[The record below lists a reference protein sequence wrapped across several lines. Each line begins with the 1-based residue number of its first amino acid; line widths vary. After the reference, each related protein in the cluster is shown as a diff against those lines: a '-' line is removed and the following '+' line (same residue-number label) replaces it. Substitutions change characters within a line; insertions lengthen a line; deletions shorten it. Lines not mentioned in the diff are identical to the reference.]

1 MEYTDKEY
9 CLEVWG
15 DWACFT
21 RPELKVE
28 RVSYDVITPSAARAI
43 FEAILFKRYAMKWQ
57 VTRIEVIN
65 PIKWANIRRNEVGAV
80 AGKSP
85 IFIEDKRQ
93 QKNSL
98 ILQDV
103 RYRIYAKLIFI
114 PVNKRPPEAFAKHK
128 ADASENPMKYYEM
141 FERRASNGQCF
152 TQPYLGCREF
162 AANWKYIFSHNMF
175 VNITGVY
182 THNRSRFDYLSEERL
197 GYIEGTKGGIV
208 KEQNNHSTINDFG
221 YRMGFDYRP
230 NSWNHIRFGSNY
242 IRHLF
247 VPQNYYS
254 KYDNTSQDELTEN
267 VDSRYKSNEFTLY
280 AEDEM
285 TLCSIVQR

>member
-43 FEAILFKRYAMKWQ
+43 FEAILFKRYAMRWQ

-65 PIKWANIRRNEVGAV
+65 PIKWTTIRRNEVGAL

-85 IFIEDKRQ
+85 IYIEDKRQ

-98 ILQDV
+98 LLKDV
-103 RYRIYAKLIFI
+103 RYRIYAKLVFI
-114 PVNKRPPEAFAKHK
+114 PVKDRPKEAFAKHEPTN
-128 ADASENPMKYYEM
+128 DENPMKYYQM
-141 FERRASNGQCF
+141 FERRASQGQCF

-162 AANWKYIFSHNMF
+162 AANWRYVDSKDSLVPPLQEDRDMGIMLYDMDFGKNLKKPDAMF
-175 VNITGVY
+175 YRAVMKQGVIVVPEK
-182 THNRSRFDYLSEERL
+182 DSEEVLR
-197 GYIEGTKGGIV
+197 
-208 KEQNNHSTINDFG
+208 
-221 YRMGFDYRP
+221 
-230 NSWNHIRFGSNY
+230 
-242 IRHLF
+242 
-247 VPQNYYS
+247 
-254 KYDNTSQDELTEN
+254 
-267 VDSRYKSNEFTLY
+267 
-280 AEDEM
+280 
-285 TLCSIVQR
+285 